1 MSSYATLDSIRNDSS
16 RLNHMEIDLII
27 DVFKLTME
35 DLKIGSPNIKVPPDL
50 LRVWTNHFQS
60 VIYKLEKAK
69 E

>member
-1 MSSYATLDSIRNDSS
+1 
-16 RLNHMEIDLII
+16 MEIDLII